1 MVPARRTRA
10 TFDGPGLTAWTLASR
25 HRPRR
30 LRAANAHDA
39 QTIAAARASWS
50 LEVAWDG
57 HPVVVARVGKEVRI
71 FADDLREWSAPAQNV
86 ALTVGDLPFE
96 SLVLE
101 GWLCVLDETGRPNF
115 ASLKERATAGKGPA
129 PVLMI
134 SDVLFAD
141 GVDLTSLALPQ
152 RLATLPPLTSPLVKS
167 DPLEGPLDEVLER
180 VAALGLAG
188 VIATSSDRA
197 GLALSATTTAV
208 PLKRSLS
215 NPPKVTNAD
224 KVLFPRDGITKG
236 EVVEWYRELA
246 PVLLP
251 HLRDRPVV
259 GQRWPDGIDEF
270 TWYQHRPPPRAPD
283 YLEAA
288 TIDGDRRLLVQNE
301 EALLWLVNQAAF
313 TLHTWSTRVQSLLN
327 PDWAVIDLDPGTRTS
342 WPQVIDTAIAV
353 RKLLELL
360 EVTSVVKTSGQ
371 KGLHILVPL
380 AEGQSLTDAQRFAE
394 GVCSMVAQLMP
405 EVVCLTHD
413 EAERRGRLFLDHLQ
427 NFRGKTLVAPY
438 SLRAVDGCP
447 VSTPLRWD
455 EVTPALAPKAFTRR
469 VVLERLEAEG
479 DLFADALEGKA
490 VLAPLLARLAGR

>member
-1 MVPARRTRA
+1 MIV
-10 TFDGPGLTAWTLASR
+10 
-25 HRPRR
+25 
-30 LRAANAHDA
+30 
-39 QTIAAARASWS
+39 ARAGKD
-50 LEVAWDG
+50 V
-57 HPVVVARVGKEVRI
+57 RV

-86 ALTVGDLPFE
+86 ALTVADLPFE

-101 GWLCVLDETGRPNF
+101 GWLCVLDETGKPSFEALRD
-115 ASLKERATAGKGPA
+115 RATGGKGPA

-141 GVDLTSLALPQ
+141 GVDLTTLPQ
-152 RLATLPPLTSPLVKS
+152 RERRAKLPALRSPLVSS
-167 DPLEGPLDEVLER
+167 DLLDGPLDEVLHR
-180 VAALGLAG
+180 VASLGLPG
-188 VIATSSDRA
+188 VIATTTDRS
-197 GLALSATTTAV
+197 GLAFSATATPL

-224 KVLFPRDGITKG
+224 KVLFPRDGIKKG
-236 EVVEWYRELA
+236 EVVEWYREIA

-288 TIDGDRRLLVQNE
+288 TIEGDRRLLVQNAD
-301 EALLWLVNQAAF
+301 ALLWLVNQAAF
-313 TLHTWSTRVQSLLN
+313 TLHTWSTRVQSLLD
-327 PDWAVIDLDPGTRTS
+327 PDWAVIDLDPGPRTT

-360 EVTSVVKTSGQ
+360 EVKSVVKTSGQ

-380 AEGQSLTDAQRFAE
+380 AEGQSLTEAQRFAE

-405 EVVCLTHD
+405 AVVCLTHD
-413 EAERRGRLFLDHLQ
+413 EVERRGRLFLDHLQ

-447 VSTPLRWD
+447 VSTPLEWD
-455 EVTPALAPKAFTRR
+455 EVTPALEPKKFTRA
-469 VVLERLEAEG
+469 VVLDRLEHKG
-479 DLFADALEGKA
+479 DLFAAALDGRT
-490 VLAPLLARLAGR
+490 VLAPLLARLAGK

>member
-1 MVPARRTRA
+1 MIV
-10 TFDGPGLTAWTLASR
+10 
-25 HRPRR
+25 
-30 LRAANAHDA
+30 
-39 QTIAAARASWS
+39 ARA
-50 LEVAWDG
+50 EKDV
-57 HPVVVARVGKEVRI
+57 RV

-86 ALTVGDLPFE
+86 ALTVADLPFE

-101 GWLCVLDETGRPNF
+101 GWLCVLDETGKPSFEALR
-115 ASLKERATAGKGPA
+115 ERATGGKGPA

-141 GVDLTSLALPQ
+141 GVDLTTLPQ
-152 RLATLPPLTSPLVKS
+152 RERRAKLPALRSPLVSS
-167 DPLEGPLDEVLER
+167 DLLDGPIDEVLHR
-180 VAALGLAG
+180 VASLGLPG
-188 VIATSSDRA
+188 VIATTADRS
-197 GLALSATTTAV
+197 GLAFSATATPL

-224 KVLFPRDGITKG
+224 KVLFPRDGIKKG
-236 EVVEWYRELA
+236 EVVEWYREIA

-288 TIDGDRRLLVQNE
+288 TIEGDRRLLVQNAD
-301 EALLWLVNQAAF
+301 ALLWLVNQAAF
-313 TLHTWSTRVQSLLN
+313 TLHTWSTRVQSLLD
-327 PDWAVIDLDPGTRTS
+327 PDWAVIDLDPGPRTT

-360 EVTSVVKTSGQ
+360 EVKSVVKTSGQ

-380 AEGQSLTDAQRFAE
+380 AEGQSLTEAQRFAE

-413 EAERRGRLFLDHLQ
+413 EVERRGRLFLDHLQ

-447 VSTPLRWD
+447 VSTPLEWD
-455 EVTPALAPKAFTRR
+455 EVTPALEPKKFTRA
-469 VVLERLEAEG
+469 VVLDRLEHKG
-479 DLFADALEGKA
+479 DLFAAALDGRT
-490 VLAPLLARLAGR
+490 VLAPLLARLAGK